1 MNDND
6 TIAAVATAPG
16 RGAVGIVRMSGPLV
30 PALATQLLGR
40 LPPARV
46 ATCAQFR
53 AADGTV
59 LDSGLALYF
68 PAPHSFTGEHV
79 LELQG
84 HGGSV
89 VTDLLLER
97 LLQLG
102 CRLAQPGEFTERA
115 FHNDKL
121 DLAQAEGIADLID
134 ATSRA
139 AARAAQRTL
148 RGEFSARVTALD
160 AALKHL
166 RMYVEAA
173 IDFPEEEVDFLNDA
187 QLDENLRHV
196 FEEFDA
202 LMRATRRGVAL
213 SEGLRVVLAGAPNVG
228 KSSLMNALAGEDV
241 AIVTAI
247 PGTTRDVLRQ
257 SVKID
262 GFTVNLADTAGLRES
277 ADAIEREGMQRARR
291 EMAGADQ
298 VLLVLEAGG
307 ALPDAA
313 ELQSLPTDV
322 PVTWVF
328 NKIDV
333 TGESA
338 RLEAQATPPRVYL
351 SATRGQGVDLL
362 RTHLASQAGLADP
375 EEGAFTARRWHLAAL
390 EQARIHVDAAAST
403 LRGGEGFELF
413 AEELRLAQQQ
423 LATITGTYGSE
434 ELLSDIFR
442 SFCIGK

>member
-16 RGAVGIVRMSGPLV
+16 RGAVGIVRVSGPLV
-30 PALATQLLGR
+30 PALAMQLLGR

-68 PAPHSFTGEHV
+68 PMPHSFTGEHV

-97 LLQLG
+97 LMQLG
-102 CRLAQPGEFTERA
+102 CRQAQPGEFTERA

-160 AALKHL
+160 AALKRL
-166 RMYVEAA
+166 RVYVEAA
-173 IDFPEEEVDFLNDA
+173 IDFPDEEVDFLDDA

-196 FEEFDA
+196 FGEFDA

-257 SVKID
+257 AVRIA

-277 ADAIEREGMQRARR
+277 SDAIEREGMQRARR
-291 EMAGADQ
+291 EMASADH

-307 ALPDAA
+307 AMPGDA
-313 ELQSLPTDV
+313 ELAALPADA

-333 TGESA
+333 TEEPA
-338 RLEAQATPPRVYL
+338 RVDAQATPPRVYL
-351 SATRGQGVDLL
+351 SATTGEGVDLL
-362 RTHLASQAGLADP
+362 RSHLAARAGLADP
-375 EEGAFTARRWHLAAL
+375 EEGAFTARRRHLAAL

-423 LATITGTYGSE
+423 LAAITGTYGSE
-434 ELLSDIFR
+434 ELLGDIFR

>member
-16 RGAVGIVRMSGPLV
+16 RGAVGIVRVSGPLV

-97 LLQLG
+97 FLQIG

-257 SVKID
+257 SVKIA

-333 TGESA
+333 TGEPA

-375 EEGAFTARRWHLAAL
+375 EEGAFTARRRHLAAL
-390 EQARIHVDAAAST
+390 EQACIHVDAAAST
-403 LRGGEGFELF
+403 LRGGEDFELF

-423 LATITGTYGSE
+423 LATITGVYGSE